1 MCGAP
6 YWLSLTFANFVFLC
20 FQLLIWGGTCQTEEP
35 EKLECGKAEY
45 TSENGNCTPCVLCP
59 PGKEPDRACG
69 FGRGEGVSCQS
80 CAPGTFSNRLGMSFC
95 TPLTQCDKRK
105 RMLLSAGTPKAD
117 AVCGGCLSGY
127 FSPVANSASTCFPC
141 WLAPINTTGCE
152 GRTSLRSRALRTLEV
167 ANKPDPKM
175 PANTTSAGARGDSNT
190 QYAVLAIVPI
200 FCLMGLMGIF
210 LCNILKKKGYH
221 CTSQKE
227 LEEQA
232 PPLEKNAL
240 NHPCLSEENGN
251 EDTIGVLVRL
261 ISEKKENAAALEELL
276 KEYESKQPAP
286 VSDKGPDSRLLLLP
300 QMPHLCKHQHHLHT
314 VQGPA
319 LPTGSCCSRCSQ
331 KKWTN
336 VPGHPESAPNSVAPT
351 AKASKA
357 AGKVGRQ
364 GEITILAV
372 GRFRVAR
379 IPEQK
384 PSSLEVKAPCDP
396 RIPEPPCEQH
406 GLLSKTIRGKNRS
419 LEDTSKLEDVI

>member
-117 AVCGGCLSGY
+117 AVCGGCLSGVHLP
-127 FSPVANSASTCFPC
+127 FRRKL
-141 WLAPINTTGCE
+141 LA
-152 GRTSLRSRALRTLEV
+152 
-167 ANKPDPKM
+167 K
-175 PANTTSAGARGDSNT
+175 
-190 QYAVLAIVPI
+190 
-200 FCLMGLMGIF
+200 
-210 LCNILKKKGYH
+210 
-221 CTSQKE
+221 TSQNDWGATVCS
-227 LEEQA
+227 LG
-232 PPLEKNAL
+232 PFVSLPAL

-261 ISEKKENAAALEELL
+261 ISEKKGKALTPI
-276 KEYESKQPAP
+276 PAIP
-286 VSDKGPDSRLLLLP
+286 SRLLLLP

-336 VPGHPESAPNSVAPT
+336 
-351 AKASKA
+351 A

-396 RIPEPPCEQH
+396 RIPEPPCETQPI
-406 GLLSKTIRGKNRS
+406 GGRS
-419 LEDTSKLEDVI
+419 CAASHRRTPGEAHRLPHRCRSPREAELDACFVRISEPFRTRAHY

>member
-1 MCGAP
+1 METNKCHLSVACILTLLVWGAK
-6 YWLSLTFANFVFLC
+6 
-20 FQLLIWGGTCQTEEP
+20 CQTEEP
-35 EKLECGKAEY
+35 EKQECGKAEY
-45 TSENGNCTPCVLCP
+45 TSEDGECIPCVLCP

-69 FGRGEGVSCQS
+69 FGNGAGVSCQN
-80 CAPGTFSNRLGMSFC
+80 CAQGMFSNRMGMSFC
-95 TPLTQCDKRK
+95 TPITQCDKR
-105 RMLLSAGTPKAD
+105 RRVLISAGTPKAD
-117 AVCGGCLSGY
+117 AVCGECLSGY
-127 FSPVANSASTCFPC
+127 FSLVTNSASTCFPC

-152 GRTSLRSRALRTLEV
+152 GLRTVRSRSLRTLET
-167 ANKPDPKM
+167 ANKANPKM
-175 PANTTSAGARGDSNT
+175 NSTSTGVRGDSNT

-232 PPLEKNAL
+232 PPLEKNGM

-276 KEYESKQPAP
+276 KEYQSKQPPAFL
-286 VSDKGPDSRLLLLP
+286 DKGPDSRMLLLP
-300 QMPHLCKHQHHLHT
+300 QMPQMCKHQHHLHT
-314 VQGPA
+314 VQGLA
-319 LPTGSCCSRCSQ
+319 NRSGSCCSRCSQ

-336 VPGHPESAPNSVAPT
+336 VPTHAESAPNTIAPT
-351 AKASKA
+351 TKASKA
-357 AGKVGRQ
+357 GGKVGRQ

-384 PSSLEVKAPCDP
+384 PSSLDLTT
-396 RIPEPPCEQH
+396 PCEPKSTGPPRDACDDCTEQR